1 MATASPPV
9 ATGTTPTLRD
19 RTSRAVRSEVGAVA
33 LRLFIEQG
41 FDKTT
46 VDQIA
51 AEAGLSRTSFF
62 RYFATKEDVV
72 LGNIEERGHQVLDAL
87 IARPER
93 EPAWRS
99 LRLAFQVLLKEMVDA
114 PERGLNLARMFR
126 DTPSLKARH
135 LCRQLSWQ
143 DLLVPEIGRRLGVT
157 DGAPDPRPQALV
169 GAALACLNAAVD
181 VWTAG
186 EGTVN
191 LSVLLEQ
198 AMSAPTA

>member
-1 MATASPPV
+1 MATASPSA
-9 ATGTTPTLRD
+9 ATGSTPTLRD
-19 RTSRAVRSEVGAVA
+19 RTSRAVRCEVGAVA
-33 LRLFIEQG
+33 IRLFVEQG

-72 LGNIEERGHQVLDAL
+72 LGNIEERGHQVLEAL

-93 EPAWRS
+93 EPAWRA
-99 LRLAFQVLLKEMVDA
+99 LRLAFQVLLEEMVDA
-114 PERGLNLARMFR
+114 PERGLNLAHMFR

-135 LCRQLSWQ
+135 LCRQLSWL
-143 DLLVPEIGRRLGVT
+143 DLLVPEISRRLGVT
-157 DGAPDPRPQALV
+157 DAAPDPRPRALV

-181 VWTAG
+181 VWTACD
-186 EGTVN
+186 GTVN
-191 LSVLLEQ
+191 LSILLEQ